1 MDASVITG
9 VALLLVV
16 VLLFQ
21 WPLKG
26 KTGPDEDDPFAKA
39 RLASGKPD
47 MAFSAGRDAAQQ
59 NSRAQDV
66 HIPMAPEEEP
76 SLRSFYLDL
85 LGLTEMRTPDTAT
98 GLDGFWAVLG
108 TRRVYFGM
116 SPNFPTDANQA
127 PTFAVRDV
135 NAMAEILVQAGCR
148 IDWDTRYS
156 YAQRLLTIDPA
167 GNVIVIVRG

>member
-1 MDASVITG
+1 MDGSVITG
-9 VALLLVV
+9 VAMLIVA

-26 KTGPDEDDPFAKA
+26 KKGLDEDDPFAKV
-39 RLASGKPD
+39 RRASGKPD

-66 HIPMAPEEEP
+66 HIPMAPDEEP
-76 SLRSFYLDL
+76 AIRRFYLDMM
-85 LGLTEMRTPDTAT
+85 GLTEMRTPDTAK
-98 GLDGFWAVLG
+98 GLDGFWAILG

-135 NAMAEILVQAGCR
+135 NAMADTLVQAGCR
-148 IDWDTRYS
+148 IEWDTRYS

-167 GNVIVIVRG
+167 GNVIVFVRG